1 MRNIIY
7 RNPMYRSN
15 QKGAITMFS
24 AVLILILLTE
34 MIFYAVQVGVFE
46 QRKSSNE
53 MKQKLA
59 FHTADSGVQVAKQFL
74 SAHSLLASSSLVDRL
89 PDVDGWLAETSQQRW
104 VKCSDTGLDLDN
116 GSGIHP
122 CFGEPDPILRK
133 KSWFY
138 SFEDDATALDYDL
151 PLSPDNLSAS
161 GNETVTMHALLCM
174 LDTNHKEIPPVWGCT
189 NQYAAN
195 PRKPVQG
202 TGPEDPGEMD
212 SRYFMI
218 TILARGQADCEND
231 GTNCGAEAMIA
242 DKIGSY
248 GPGGKDGGP
257 GAPLVARTN
266 VPLSGTVEI
275 VPNPNGGGVGVP
287 ISSWV
292 NDLPPNNAVYPE
304 KGWCAPPAGTE
315 PISPDSGSYATCE
328 AHEWYGQD
336 TQPTDYKCPTQS
348 CSCDKTKERM
358 LTYASGSEREMGIDI
373 VPDPE
378 FPCDLWGEMFG
389 MSAKALKDSILELPA
404 PKRLLEDCSSLD
416 ESSIGPYW
424 VSGPTCDLKT
434 QIGGPNNP
442 VLLISAVENTKVSAG
457 AELFG
462 VLFVTDIEVPGAEF
476 TGNGHGTVYGA
487 VIMDATMEHFNGTF
501 QIVYVEDVIDQV
513 LDAGLF
519 GAVAGGWTD
528 FHAAWK

>member
-1 MRNIIY
+1 MRNIIF
-7 RNPMYRSN
+7 RNPRYLNR

-34 MIFYAVQVGVFE
+34 MIFYAVQVGIFE

-53 MKQKLA
+53 MQQKLA
-59 FHTADSGVQVAKQFL
+59 FHTADSGIQVAKQFI

-89 PDVDGWLAETSQQRW
+89 PDVDGWLAGTSQQRW
-104 VKCSDTGLDLDN
+104 VKCSDTGLDLDT
-116 GSGIHP
+116 GTGPHP
-122 CFGEPDPILRK
+122 CFGEPNPDLRK
-133 KSWFY
+133 QSWFY
-138 SFEDDATALDYDL
+138 SYSDDATVLDYDL
-151 PLSPDNLSAS
+151 PLSPDTLSAS

-174 LDTNHKEIPPVWGCT
+174 LDINRDLSPVVQGCT
-189 NQYAAN
+189 TTPAAN
-195 PRKPVQG
+195 PKKPQL
-202 TGPEDPGEMD
+202 GEMD
-212 SRYFMI
+212 SRYFLI
-218 TILARGQADCEND
+218 TLLARGQADCEDD
-231 GTNCGAEAMIA
+231 GTNCGAEALIA

-248 GPGGKDGGP
+248 GPGGNDGGP

-292 NDLPPNNAVYPE
+292 NDRSPGPGEDN
-304 KGWCAPPAGTE
+304 WCAPPSGTE
-315 PISPDSGSYATCE
+315 AISPVSGSYATCE

-336 TQPTDYKCPTQS
+336 IQPTDYKCPGNTP

-358 LTYASGSEREMGIDI
+358 LTYASGNEREMGIDV

-389 MSAKALKDSILELPA
+389 MSPEAMKTAIEEMPED
-404 PKRLLEDCSSLD
+404 RVLEDCSLLD
-416 ESSIGPYW
+416 ETSLGPYW
-424 VSGPTCDLKT
+424 ISGSTCDLKT

-442 VLLISAVENTKVSAG
+442 VLLISAVANTKVTAG

-462 VLFVTDIEVPGAEF
+462 VLFVTDSEVGTGNAEF
-476 TGNGHGTVYGA
+476 TGNGQGTVYGA
-487 VIMDATMEHFNGTF
+487 VIMDAVMENFNGTF

-513 LDAGLF
+513 LDTGLF

-528 FHAAWK
+528 FHASWR